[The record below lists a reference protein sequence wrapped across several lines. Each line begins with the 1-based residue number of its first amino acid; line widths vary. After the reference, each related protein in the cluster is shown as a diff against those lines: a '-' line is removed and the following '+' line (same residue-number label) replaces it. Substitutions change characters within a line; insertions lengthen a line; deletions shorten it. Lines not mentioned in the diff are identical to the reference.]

1 MYDFLLDFHCK
12 YLYLIPFP
20 RHCHLST
27 PKLKC
32 LLSCILKTRWGLKE
46 VRHVIRTMPSM
57 GKFVI
62 HKLVAMINMCTKFQD
77 FSFTSSKHMQEDPK
91 FENMSAL
98 KWLQSFNVI
107 GTVTIWHSIY
117 DLLFT
122 FHGNHAPIVH
132 HFQDKAC

>member
-1 MYDFLLDFHCK
+1 
-12 YLYLIPFP
+12 
-20 RHCHLST
+20 
-27 PKLKC
+27 
-32 LLSCILKTRWGLKE
+32 
-46 VRHVIRTMPSM
+46 M

-62 HKLVAMINMCTKFQD
+62 HKLVAMINVCTKFQD
-77 FSFTSSKHMQEDPK
+77 SSFTSSKHMQEDPK

-107 GTVTIWHSIY
+107 GTVTIRHSIY

-132 HFQDKAC
+132 HFQDKAY